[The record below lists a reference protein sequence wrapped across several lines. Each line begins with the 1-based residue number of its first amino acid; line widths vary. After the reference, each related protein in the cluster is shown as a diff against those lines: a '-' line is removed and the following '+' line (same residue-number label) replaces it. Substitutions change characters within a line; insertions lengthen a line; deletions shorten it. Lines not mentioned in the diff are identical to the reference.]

1 MGKDSGKRAAR
12 KRVAEIATA
21 AHDDEEKLKRAAS
34 RRLAK
39 LEKDLAVAHRMQ
51 ERHRSRLEAA
61 TAEADQISVEI
72 AELLRR
78 ASEPAADGARKVG
91 RAAGELLD
99 EAAVVVSDAAVV
111 VKDAA
116 ESVVGAA
123 RRARPKRAVAKAPG
137 AAEGAAAATVE
148 PAATAQPAPRRPRRA
163 RAATPPSSGPSNG

>member
-1 MGKDSGKRAAR
+1 MGKESGKRSAR

-21 AHDDEEKLKRAAS
+21 AREDEEKLQRAAK

-39 LEKDLAVAHRMQ
+39 LEKDLAAAHRMQ
-51 ERHRSRLEAA
+51 ERHRSRLDAA
-61 TAEADQISVEI
+61 TAEADQIRAEI

-99 EAAVVVSDAAVV
+99 EAAVVVSDAAVA

-116 ESVVGAA
+116 ELVVGAA
-123 RRARPKRAVAKAPG
+123 RRARPKRAVAKAPE
-137 AAEGAAAATVE
+137 AAQETE
-148 PAATAQPAPRRPRRA
+148 PGTPAQPASRRPRRA
-163 RAATPPSSGPSNG
+163 RATTPPASGPSNV

>member
-99 EAAVVVSDAAVV
+99 EAAVVVSDAAVA

-116 ESVVGAA
+116 ESVVGVA
-123 RRARPKRAVAKAPG
+123 RRARPKRAVAKAPEP
-137 AAEGAAAATVE
+137 AQGAAAATVE
-148 PAATAQPAPRRPRRA
+148 PAATAQTAPRRPRRA
-163 RAATPPSSGPSNG
+163 RATTPRASGPSNG